1 MPGEFPEGGQPPR
14 VLFVSWTPPSEGHI
28 ASDVVLWELL
38 LHVLGA
44 SRFPSEEQ
52 RCLNSFVCCGLM
64 RVTTPRPLRSLSS
77 LIGRS
82 KLRPSG
88 IEPATLQ
95 TGSRGLNHQTIHAP
109 PQPLAHTL
117 LINQS
122 IIGGKRVALHLSKP
136 I

>member
-52 RCLNSFVCCGLM
+52 RCLNSFCVL
-64 RVTTPRPLRSLSS
+64 RVNAGYYPAPTPIALIPDRP
-77 LIGRS
+77 
-82 KLRPSG
+82 
-88 IEPATLQ
+88 
-95 TGSRGLNHQTIHAP
+95 
-109 PQPLAHTL
+109 
-117 LINQS
+117 
-122 IIGGKRVALHLSKP
+122 
-136 I
+136 